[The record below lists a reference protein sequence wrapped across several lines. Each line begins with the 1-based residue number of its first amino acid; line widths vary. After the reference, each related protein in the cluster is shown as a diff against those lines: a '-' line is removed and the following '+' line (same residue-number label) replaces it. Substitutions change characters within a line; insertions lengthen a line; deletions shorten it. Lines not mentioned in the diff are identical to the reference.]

1 MCPCAYQQDVKRLAT
16 IKQQLESYKRQT
28 LELQNRLT
36 DETKRADKW
45 EFEFNRIQEKFA
57 IQQREKEV
65 GLVSTA
71 LVIVVCHTS
80 EREVGLASTALVIVV
95 CHTSER
101 EVGLASTALVIV
113 VCHAAEREGGRTG

>member
-1 MCPCAYQQDVKRLAT
+1 MTAFCVCLCAYQQDVKRLAT

-80 EREVGLASTALVIVV
+80 V
-95 CHTSER
+95 
-101 EVGLASTALVIV
+101 
-113 VCHAAEREGGRTG
+113 REGGRTG

>member
-1 MCPCAYQQDVKRLAT
+1 MTAFCVCLCAYQQDVKRLAT

-65 GLVSTA
+65 GLAVSYTH
-71 LVIVVCHTS
+71 LTLPTS
-80 EREVGLASTALVIVV
+80 SYV
-95 CHTSER
+95 
-101 EVGLASTALVIV
+101 
-113 VCHAAEREGGRTG
+113 